1 MRVGGSPS
9 PTQPL
14 KAGNKR
20 NKTPECTTAQ
30 EEFMNG
36 IVFPSDRG
44 TNDDVSVF
52 EYRRRNSKC
61 TWIKRQGQGQGYS
74 CTQIQTM
81 ACHDS
86 AASEPH
92 QTRKVGESLCSSY

>member
-14 KAGNKR
+14 KAGNRR

-36 IVFPSDRG
+36 MVFPSCRG
-44 TNDDVSVF
+44 TNVDVSVF

-61 TWIKRQGQGQGYS
+61 TWIKGQGQLYDRN
-74 CTQIQTM
+74 QAQTM
-81 ACHDS
+81 ECYDPAT
-86 AASEPH
+86 SE
-92 QTRKVGESLCSSY
+92 RVCSWH